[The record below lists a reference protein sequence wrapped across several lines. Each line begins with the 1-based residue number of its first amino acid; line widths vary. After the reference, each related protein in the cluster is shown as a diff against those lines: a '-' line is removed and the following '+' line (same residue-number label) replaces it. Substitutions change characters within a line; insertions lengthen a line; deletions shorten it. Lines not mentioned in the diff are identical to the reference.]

1 MTFAERLKQLRESKG
16 LKQIEL
22 AKKLNLTS
30 AALSQYEKGIREP
43 NSEML
48 KKIADYFNVS
58 TDFLLGRID
67 KININ
72 KEKPKLDP
80 SIKTI
85 AAHRIG
91 SIED

>member
-48 KKIADYFNVS
+48 KK
-58 TDFLLGRID
+58 
-67 KININ
+67 
-72 KEKPKLDP
+72 
-80 SIKTI
+80 
-85 AAHRIG
+85 
-91 SIED
+91 